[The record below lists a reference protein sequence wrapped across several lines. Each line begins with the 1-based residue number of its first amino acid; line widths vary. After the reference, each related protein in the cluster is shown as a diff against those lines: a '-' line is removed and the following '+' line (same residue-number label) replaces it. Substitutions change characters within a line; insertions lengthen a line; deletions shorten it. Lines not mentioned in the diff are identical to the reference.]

1 MNNIIATIFSSLYQ
15 QIVLI
20 ASCLF
25 ILQLPLEKWRN
36 RRTLITF
43 FLSWIPIFLIQNFNN
58 NWVLPSLFL
67 LLGIFSLALHIITG
81 CRYFHA
87 LLSIC
92 ISYFI
97 MLLLNM
103 PFLFVCYLLWDPQLI
118 LGSAWLSFGIAVI
131 SSVFQYLV
139 IRHLPVRRLFKSLC
153 RIPISISYFILLFL
167 AVLAL
172 LCSLNTEITYIP
184 HFVKNFLIVFL
195 ILISGLVFTQQ
206 ILINRRSTMELHY
219 YEQYLPVLDNLIQ
232 KVRETQHGHNNT
244 IQAILHLI
252 DVDSDNEKISEALSN
267 YTNELQESLLPPS
280 LLRLENKL
288 LAALLYHKHCQAAE
302 QGMTIHFHIADP
314 MCCCRASEF
323 ELVDAVGI
331 LVDNALEASSP
342 GDNIYVS
349 IHASH
354 HNGTEGIKIVV
365 DNPGETVNDAFREQI
380 LKRGYTTKT
389 VEAEKHGLGL
399 SILQNI
405 VKKHNGALMISNALH
420 DELQYISFTLLL

>member
-118 LGSAWLSFGIAVI
+118 LGSAWLSFELPLSVLFSNIG
-131 SSVFQYLV
+131 SSGTCL
-139 IRHLPVRRLFKSLC
+139 VRRLFKSLC
-153 RIPISISYFILLFL
+153 RIPISISYFILLFSPCWL
-167 AVLAL
+167 F
-172 LCSLNTEITYIP
+172 C
-184 HFVKNFLIVFL
+184 
-195 ILISGLVFTQQ
+195 
-206 ILINRRSTMELHY
+206 
-219 YEQYLPVLDNLIQ
+219 
-232 KVRETQHGHNNT
+232 
-244 IQAILHLI
+244 
-252 DVDSDNEKISEALSN
+252 
-267 YTNELQESLLPPS
+267 
-280 LLRLENKL
+280 
-288 LAALLYHKHCQAAE
+288 AA
-302 QGMTIHFHIADP
+302 
-314 MCCCRASEF
+314 
-323 ELVDAVGI
+323 
-331 LVDNALEASSP
+331 
-342 GDNIYVS
+342 
-349 IHASH
+349 
-354 HNGTEGIKIVV
+354 
-365 DNPGETVNDAFREQI
+365 
-380 LKRGYTTKT
+380 
-389 VEAEKHGLGL
+389 
-399 SILQNI
+399 
-405 VKKHNGALMISNALH
+405 
-420 DELQYISFTLLL
+420 